1 MLFRKTRIY
10 QKKLKRIRRRRRRKM
25 SLSENEIINLSSY
38 YIKEYNLDEEKDLKN
53 LKEILIQ
60 RGNKLFYIF
69 RYISFVKD
77 FLLIS
82 KNGKYTIEVPIKK
95 EHFLKKFTKRLLHK
109 SKTKKESRKLTLR

>member
-1 MLFRKTRIY
+1 
-10 QKKLKRIRRRRRRKM
+10 M

-60 RGNKLFYIF
+60 RGNKFFYIF

-82 KNGKYTIEVPIKK
+82 KNGKYTIEVLIKK

>member
-1 MLFRKTRIY
+1 
-10 QKKLKRIRRRRRRKM
+10 M

-77 FLLIS
+77 
-82 KNGKYTIEVPIKK
+82 
-95 EHFLKKFTKRLLHK
+95 
-109 SKTKKESRKLTLR
+109 